1 MEFDWDEA
9 NEEHIGQHDVDAAEA
24 EEALS
29 DPAATPAHA
38 HRGPSGDSR
47 GAVVGQTEDGRYL
60 FVVFMVRAGSIR
72 IITARDATA
81 TEKRRYRQH

>member
-29 DPAATPAHA
+29 DPDATPAHA
-38 HRGPSGDSR
+38 HRGPSGDPR

-60 FVVFMVRAGSIR
+60 FVVFIVRAGSIR
-72 IITARDATA
+72 VITARDATQ
-81 TEKRRYRQH
+81 TEKRRYRQR